1 MERLWYW
8 EYILKVWNDTDS
20 QFEIRSGIISAHNLA
35 EAAETLEG
43 YYGEEIQEVQMLK
56 PIVDSVFEFELV
68 NEDHDFDFTIN
79 RKEEP

>member
-8 EYILKVWNDTDS
+8 EYILKVWNDIDS
-20 QFEIRSGIISAHNLA
+20 QFENRSGVVSAYNLA

-43 YYGEEIQEVQMLK
+43 YYGKDIQEVQMLK

-68 NEDHDFDFTIN
+68 NTDSDFDFTIN
-79 RKEEP
+79 RKEES